1 MTTRLLITY
10 NKVRIQYLT
19 GGVRGMYRAK
29 ITTKGQLTLPKDLR
43 DKLGLRAGDYLLIKE
58 TDQGYLLEKEL
69 DEERF
74 HKYIGL
80 LGRRGDSEEIIKE
93 LRGE

>member
-1 MTTRLLITY
+1 
-10 NKVRIQYLT
+10 
-19 GGVRGMYRAK
+19 MYRAK

-43 DKLGLRAGDYLLIKE
+43 DKLGLRAGDYLLIKD